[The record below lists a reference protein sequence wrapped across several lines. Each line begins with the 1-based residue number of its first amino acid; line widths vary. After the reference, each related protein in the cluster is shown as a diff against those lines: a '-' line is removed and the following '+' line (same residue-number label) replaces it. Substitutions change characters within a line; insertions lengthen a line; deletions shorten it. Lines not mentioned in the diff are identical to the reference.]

1 MRLIGR
7 IGYYLAGFII
17 GLLLLFF
24 FLGGKKASCDY
35 GPNARVLKQL
45 RAKERI
51 IDPGVLIALRQA
63 GLDSTAIDRVLLR
76 GDVLF
81 DESQPRKEPC
91 PIYLIKSTDLEPLIK
106 VGFENCTSRVK
117 INTLVV
123 LTD

>member
-45 RAKERI
+45 RAKERM
-51 IDPGVLIALRQA
+51 IDPGVLIALEQA
-63 GLDSTAIDRVLLR
+63 GLDSTAIDRVLMK

-81 DESQPRKEPC
+81 DQSQPRKEPC
-91 PIYLIKSTDLEPLIK
+91 PVYLIKSIGLEPVIK
-106 VGFENCTSRVK
+106 LGFENCSDRLK